1 MNPLNPTVSLYEDK
15 AKQIGVGS
23 VELKG
28 YPIMYTRV
36 DQILQFEAEY
46 EEIDTRV
53 QDSIVERTQCLP
65 PCSYTEYKLAAEP
78 KKFEPNHKFY
88 LQLSSSKILKRT

>member
-1 MNPLNPTVSLYEDK
+1 MCNLFL
-15 AKQIGVGS
+15 QITQQIS
-23 VELKG
+23 
-28 YPIMYTRV
+28 ISI
-36 DQILQFEAEY
+36 ILQFEAEY

-78 KKFEPNHKFY
+78 KKFEPNYKFY
-88 LQLSSSKILKRT
+88 LQLSS

>member
-15 AKQIGVGS
+15 AQQIGVGS
-23 VELKG
+23 VELEG

-46 EEIDTRV
+46 EEIDTWV
-53 QDSIVERTQCLP
+53 QDSIVERTVFA
-65 PCSYTEYKLAAEP
+65 SM
-78 KKFEPNHKFY
+78 
-88 LQLSSSKILKRT
+88 QLYRVQTGS